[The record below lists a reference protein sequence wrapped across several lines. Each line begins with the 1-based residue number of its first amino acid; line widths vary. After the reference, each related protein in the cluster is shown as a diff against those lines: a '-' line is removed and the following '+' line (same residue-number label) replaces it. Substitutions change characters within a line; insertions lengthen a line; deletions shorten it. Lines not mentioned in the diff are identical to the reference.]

1 MKLLNIFLTFLII
14 TVIVSCNTNTKKNSN
29 EKYPGY
35 KEITSRDPL
44 KWPFSSGSIWNTPI
58 GSDAEYVH
66 AGIQV
71 AEEKGMT
78 VDEDIIVMKPDAEM
92 MDVFINNAGWSR
104 EKSRCPV
111 EGELLFSAPIPHDFI
126 VSPETWDG
134 ATPNSGLAVLM
145 PDGRT
150 IKQTQPFANCEPN
163 NMGTSKYMFPDQDL
177 FGEGIYGA
185 HGASGLSAI
194 GGALRFDE
202 LMPESG
208 PVRHALKVNLFA
220 KKNYYYDEET
230 KGYRWPAK
238 SADGYAKGNYASLR
252 EDPVKALRI
261 GSLLALPVWMEIDSL
276 GLETEPA
283 IILAR
288 AFRDYGAYVV
298 DDTAWDVYAII
309 TEWSPDGRF
318 SDEFE
323 KNWGFPFNID
333 GKDTP
338 WGRDIDRIFTN
349 LHVVDN
355 NGPDSKGGGGEPV
368 APPAPEL
375 SHQ

>member
-1 MKLLNIFLTFLII
+1 MKLFHLFVYISMFAAAATWNAD
-14 TVIVSCNTNTKKNSN
+14 TKKSS
-29 EKYPGY
+29 EKKYDDYP
-35 KEITSRDPL
+35 EITSRDPL
-44 KWPFSSGSIWNTPI
+44 KWPFSSNSIWNTPI

-66 AGIQV
+66 ARIQV
-71 AEEKGMT
+71 AEAKGMT

-92 MDVFINNAGWSR
+92 MNIYFNSAGWNR
-104 EKSRCPV
+104 NKSRCLI
-111 EGELLFSAPIPHDFI
+111 EGDVLFSAPYPSGFI

-150 IKQTQPFANCEPN
+150 IKQTQPFAHCEPN
-163 NMGTSKYMFPDQDL
+163 NKGTSRYMFPDQDL
-177 FGEGIYGA
+177 YGEGMYGA

-194 GGALRFDE
+194 GGALRYDE
-202 LMPESG
+202 LTPESG
-208 PVRHALKVNLFA
+208 PIRHALKVNLFG

-238 SADGYAKGNYASLR
+238 SADRYAKDNYSALR
-252 EDPVKALRI
+252 KDPEKALRI
-261 GSLLALPVWMEIDSL
+261 GSLLALPAKMDIESL
-276 GLETEPA
+276 NLETEPA
-283 IILAR
+283 KILAK

-318 SDEFE
+318 IDEFE
-323 KNWGFPFNID
+323 KNWGFPFNINS
-333 GKDTP
+333 KDTP
-338 WGRDIDRIFTN
+338 WGRDMDRIFTN

-355 NGPDSKGGGGEPV
+355 NGPESIGGGGEPI
-368 APPAPEL
+368 APTAPEL
-375 SHQ
+375 MQK